1 MLKNNNKIL
10 QETKK
15 NPLYSSNMCSQF
27 LFLPSFLCTSFLMP
41 EAPYAKLTLQPLV
54 AYHFHL
60 HLYKSATVLSNLRPK
75 QPFLKKTAGGTT
87 LTPCQIFINYKQI

>member
-1 MLKNNNKIL
+1 
-10 QETKK
+10 
-15 NPLYSSNMCSQF
+15 MCSQY

-54 AYHFHL
+54 AYHFYF

-75 QPFLKKTAGGTT
+75 QPFLEKPAGSTT
-87 LTPCQIFINYKQI
+87 LTPFQIFINYKQI